1 MGKSWHG
8 TYISLEMP
16 MGEKMIANSPTD
28 TAKAM
33 GGAVLKPLQ
42 IGSEATPMPCSG
54 YRSPRKENVTAA
66 GS

>member
-1 MGKSWHG
+1 
-8 TYISLEMP
+8 